1 MNAQAGAS
9 TAQGVLLNFL
19 SCAMNTPPCAKGTQ
33 DILLNYSSGA
43 RNTQDRLFKAQ
54 DVLLK
59 KNHYLSQIIT
69 KNTKLW
75 LENLS
80 LNSALQHNY

>member
-1 MNAQAGAS
+1 MNAQARAS
-9 TAQGVLLNFL
+9 PTQDVLLNFL

-33 DILLNYSSGA
+33 DRFLNYSSSA

-54 DVLLK
+54 DNLLK
-59 KNHYLSQIIT
+59 KNHYLSQTII
-69 KNTKLW
+69 KNIKLW

>member
-1 MNAQAGAS
+1 MN
-9 TAQGVLLNFL
+9 AQGVLLNFL

-33 DILLNYSSGA
+33 D
-43 RNTQDRLFKAQ
+43 RLFKAQ

-59 KNHYLSQIIT
+59 KNHYPSQIIT